1 MLHSTG
7 RQLEYVQSKNA
18 NYVQNILLNAI
29 IYLFRLIREIR
40 LNKIEKNRVEHLLK
54 LILSVQSLFANA
66 IKRTINCQWS
76 SLSSINPMKINSL
89 KIANYWKNFFYNFAR
104 DRILIK
110 DKRLILNSTEIQNL
124 YIYVY
129 KYYHERENT
138 HSFHEIDEMYLS
150 QYEVIL
156 IFSTNDNLLEQC
168 LTAILL

>member
-1 MLHSTG
+1 MKRSDEKQLLLSEIIYCISSDAPLHWTTAG
-7 RQLEYVQSKNA
+7 IRAIEECKLCAEY
-18 NYVQNILLNAI
+18 ILLNAI

-76 SLSSINPMKINSL
+76 SLSSINPIKINSL

-110 DKRLILNSTEIQNL
+110 DKRLILNSTEI
-124 YIYVY
+124 
-129 KYYHERENT
+129 
-138 HSFHEIDEMYLS
+138 
-150 QYEVIL
+150 
-156 IFSTNDNLLEQC
+156 
-168 LTAILL
+168 